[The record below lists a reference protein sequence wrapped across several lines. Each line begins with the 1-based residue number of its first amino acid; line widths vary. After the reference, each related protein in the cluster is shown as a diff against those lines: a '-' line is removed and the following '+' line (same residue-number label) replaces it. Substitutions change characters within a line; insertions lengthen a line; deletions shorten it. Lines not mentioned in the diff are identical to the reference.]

1 MYIKLIKYEHTQRKI
16 HQIQNLMEMDYW
28 FLKILSLPNLRFS
41 SQSAFLNQQFTID
54 FEANSFEGLNLKS
67 LGLLTIEFSFS
78 LFF

>member
-41 SQSAFLNQQFTID
+41 SQSAFLTQQLTID

-67 LGLLTIEFSFS
+67 PGLLTIEFSFS